1 MRIMKR
7 SHRQWGLRIVVAFLT
22 SWWAWGQPAHGAD
35 RINLRLGLWQTEI
48 AIADLENFSE
58 TGTLSPALHPY
69 RSVLTPRVQQL
80 IDYRFPIDT
89 ELGDRILRNIF
100 HSPLSLEIYQSVV
113 PILPD
118 SRLDYLEQAVTST
131 LKQNHFSVLSILKAY
146 PRQEITINL
155 AAALSFALQFNHGYW
170 QSRLLEPLLSREL
183 LVNEPSDAL
192 TGDIDPTQPAYD
204 SVEKTSLILRD
215 WDRKRAI
222 PVDLYTVPGSPA
234 SGPLVVISH
243 GYGSD
248 RNYLSGLAYH
258 LASNGLTVAAI
269 EHPGSSLKWLTHG
282 SKFSHLATL
291 VPPEEFID
299 RPLDIRFLLDYLE
312 TVNHQPG
319 PLYSKLNTN
328 KVTMV
333 GHSLGGYTAFVL
345 AGAEL
350 DLASLRH
357 FCRDRLPLGRS
368 PADWL
373 QCAAADLTTVPPS
386 LKDHRIAQVIAISPV
401 IGHLFGETG
410 ISAVKIPT
418 LILANT
424 NDAVTP
430 ALEHQIRPFNR
441 LTGPKYL
448 LTAIGT
454 PHLSIGNLRYSNP
467 VTSPFQPLH
476 QLLNAVSLAFI
487 KQLTPEKER
496 YQVFLSPA
504 YTQSFSTPKIPLR
517 LNQSLPGSLW
527 ERVEVGRWLH
537 WLGRG

>member
-1 MRIMKR
+1 MMKR
-7 SHRQWGLRIVVAFLT
+7 SHRQWGLRLILALLT
-22 SWWAWGQPAHGAD
+22 GWCALEQTAYGAD
-35 RINLRLGLWQTEI
+35 RINLRLGVWQSQI
-48 AIADLENFSE
+48 AIADLEDFSK
-58 TGTLSPALHPY
+58 TGTLSPALQPY

-80 IDYRFPIDT
+80 LDYPFPIDT
-89 ELGDRILRNIF
+89 QLGDRILRNIF

-113 PILPD
+113 PMLPD
-118 SRLDYLEQAVTST
+118 SRLDYLEQAVTTT
-131 LKQNHFSVLSILKAY
+131 LQNNHFSVLSILKAY
-146 PRQEITINL
+146 PGKEITLNL
-155 AAALSFALQFNHGYW
+155 SAALSFVLQFNHDYW

-183 LVNEPSDAL
+183 LVNSSENLTWEVDPS
-192 TGDIDPTQPAYD
+192 QPAEGP
-204 SVEKTSLILRD
+204 VEKTSLILRD
-215 WDRKRAI
+215 WERKRVI
-222 PVDLYTVPGSPA
+222 PVDLYTVPELIA

-243 GYGSD
+243 GFGSD

-258 LASNGLTVAAI
+258 LASNGFTVAAI
-269 EHPGSSLKWLTHG
+269 EHPGSSLKWLING

-299 RPLDIRFLLDYLE
+299 RPQDIRFMLDYLE

-319 PLYSKLNTN
+319 PFYGKLNTD

-373 QCAAADLTTVPPS
+373 QCAAADLTTVPQS
-386 LKDHRIAQVIAISPV
+386 LKDDRIVQVIAISPV
-401 IGHLFGETG
+401 IGRLFGETG
-410 ISAVKIPT
+410 ISKVNIPT

-454 PHLSIGNLRYSNP
+454 PHLSIGNLRYSNS
-467 VTSPFQPLH
+467 VASPFQPLQH
-476 QLLNAVSLAFI
+476 LLNGVSLAFI
-487 KQLTPEKER
+487 KQLTPEKEN
-496 YQVFLSPA
+496 YQVFLSPTYA
-504 YTQSFSTPKIPLR
+504 QSFSTPQIPLR

-527 ERVEVGRWLH
+527 ERMEVSRLLH
-537 WLGRG
+537 WLGWS

>member
-1 MRIMKR
+1 MRMMKR
-7 SHRQWGLRIVVAFLT
+7 SPRQWGLRLILTLLT
-22 SWWAWGQPAHGAD
+22 SWCAFAQAAYGAD
-35 RINLRLGLWQTEI
+35 RINLRLGLWQTQI
-48 AIADLENFSE
+48 AIADLEHFSE

-89 ELGDRILRNIF
+89 RLGDRILRNIF
-100 HSPLSLEIYQSVV
+100 HSPLSIEIYQSLV
-113 PILPD
+113 PIFPD
-118 SRLDYLEQAVTST
+118 SRLDYLEEAVTTT
-131 LKQNHFSVLSILKAY
+131 LKQNHFSVLSILQAY
-146 PRQEITINL
+146 PGKEITLNL
-155 AAALSFALQFNHGYW
+155 SAALSFALQFNHDYW

-192 TGDIDPTQPAYD
+192 TWDIDPTQPAD
-204 SVEKTSLILRD
+204 DLVEKTSLILRD
-215 WDRKRAI
+215 WDRKRVI
-222 PVDLYTVPGSPA
+222 PVDLYTIPESPA

-269 EHPGSSLKWLTHG
+269 EHPGSSLKWLING

-299 RPLDIRFLLDYLE
+299 RPQDIRFLLDYLQNL
-312 TVNHQPG
+312 NHQPG
-319 PLYSKLNTN
+319 QFYGKLNTDR
-328 KVTMV
+328 VTMV

-350 DLASLRH
+350 DLTSLRQ

-373 QCAAADLTTVPPS
+373 QCAAADLTTVPHS
-386 LKDHRIAQVIAISPV
+386 LKDDRIVQVIAISPV
-401 IGHLFGETG
+401 IGRLFGETG

-418 LILANT
+418 LILTNT

-430 ALEHQIRPFNR
+430 ALEHQIRPFNH

-476 QLLNAVSLAFI
+476 QLLNGVSLAFI

-537 WLGRG
+537 WLGWG

>member
-1 MRIMKR
+1 MMKR
-7 SHRQWGLRIVVAFLT
+7 SHRQWGLRLILALLT
-22 SWWAWGQPAHGAD
+22 GWCALAQTAYGAD
-35 RINLRLGLWQTEI
+35 RINLRLGVWQSQI
-48 AIADLENFSE
+48 AIADLEDFSK
-58 TGTLSPALHPY
+58 TGNLSPALQPY

-80 IDYRFPIDT
+80 LDYPFPIDT
-89 ELGDRILRNIF
+89 QLGDRILRNIF

-113 PILPD
+113 PMLPD
-118 SRLDYLEQAVTST
+118 SRLDYLEQAVTTT
-131 LKQNHFSVLSILKAY
+131 LKNNHFSVLSILKAY
-146 PRQEITINL
+146 PGKEITLNL
-155 AAALSFALQFNHGYW
+155 SAALSFALQFNHDYW
-170 QSRLLEPLLSREL
+170 QSRLLEPLLVRDL
-183 LVNEPSDAL
+183 LVNSPEDL
-192 TGDIDPTQPAYD
+192 VGEIDPSQPAD
-204 SVEKTSLILRD
+204 GPVEKTSLLLRD
-215 WDRKRAI
+215 SQRNRLI
-222 PVDLYTVPGSPA
+222 PVDLYTVPGVPD

-243 GYGSD
+243 GFGSD

-258 LASNGLTVAAI
+258 LASHGLTVAAI
-269 EHPGSSLKWLTHG
+269 EHPGSSLRWLMKG

-299 RPLDIRFLLDYLE
+299 RPQDIRFMLDYLE

-319 PLYSKLNTN
+319 PFYSKLNTN

-373 QCAAADLTTVPPS
+373 QCAAADLTTVPKS
-386 LKDHRIAQVIAISPV
+386 LKDDRIVQVIAISPV
-401 IGHLFGETG
+401 IGRLFGETG

-430 ALEHQIRPFNR
+430 ALEHQIRPFNH

-454 PHLSIGNLRYSNP
+454 PHLSIGNLRYSNS
-467 VTSPFQPLH
+467 VASPFQPLQH
-476 QLLNAVSLAFI
+476 LLNGVSLAFI
-487 KQLTPEKER
+487 KQLTPEKEN
-496 YQVFLSPA
+496 YQVFLSPTYA
-504 YTQSFSTPKIPLR
+504 QSFSTPQIPLR

-527 ERVEVGRWLH
+527 ERMEVSRLLH
-537 WLGRG
+537 WLGWS